1 MSLEIISPTTG
12 EKLQVAPQDLGR
24 MSWEPAKEACAYLGS
39 GWRLPTPDELQ
50 VMYKELHLK
59 GKGNFCGDCL
69 YWSTQKGASSAWAVN
84 FASGV
89 ADDYHKRGSNY
100 PQVRAVRA
108 L

>member
-12 EKLQVAPQDLGR
+12 ERMLVALQDLGR

-69 YWSTQKGASSAWAVN
+69 YWSTQKGASSAWVVN

-89 ADDYHKRGSNY
+89 ADDSLKNFNSYN
-100 PQVRAVRA
+100 QVRAVRA